1 MTKNWFLGILVV
13 HLQDP
18 TGGEAEVVV
27 GVGTAQDHDR
37 LRAIVSILSEYL
49 FIFEALLKSIDQTLQ
64 FIISLTIVGLN
75 SQMLFI

>member
-27 GVGTAQDHDR
+27 GVGIAQDHDR

-49 FIFEALLKSIDQTLQ
+49 YLWSTFKINWSDVAVYYCGTEFSNVIYLMFI
-64 FIISLTIVGLN
+64 
-75 SQMLFI
+75 